1 VVIGGLE
8 LDLFAGLQS
17 STARNL
23 ISDVVTVGENISNNW
38 LKKWKVN
45 VLYGE
50 RVKTLE
56 KQGRQKDNENAFR
69 HKHRSNVFID
79 ANL

>member
-1 VVIGGLE
+1 
-8 LDLFAGLQS
+8 
-17 STARNL
+17 
-23 ISDVVTVGENISNNW
+23 VVTVGEKISNNW

-56 KQGRQKDNENAFR
+56 KHGRQKR
-69 HKHRSNVFID
+69 Q
-79 ANL
+79 